1 MSERDLTG
9 RCGTCG
15 FFVFLRRDDEGR
27 ASGDCRLGCW
37 PSPLKDTMTCSRH
50 KPLGQ
55 SFVGSLARK
64 KVAGEPTRRGP
75 RGSGGGQDDNSYEP
89 ERRPTI
95 PQEIGIDMDQAEFKQ
110 VLREVLLEELGVRDV
125 SLGDR
130 WRGGEVELKPGREG
144 VQSKS
149 VPIDV
154 FFKKI
159 VLVREKLRVLEQKIN
174 SSANLA
180 DDEKVQLQ
188 QYVTAC
194 YGSLTTFNVLFADK
208 DDHFT
213 GQSSK

>member
-1 MSERDLTG
+1 MP
-9 RCGTCG
+9 
-15 FFVFLRRDDEGR
+15 LRRDDAGK

-37 PSPLKDTMTCSRH
+37 PSPLYDDRTCARH

-55 SFVGSLARK
+55 SFAGSLARK

-75 RGSGGGQDDNSYEP
+75 RSSGPQDYEP
-89 ERRPTI
+89 EQRPSI
-95 PQEIGIDMDQAEFKQ
+95 PREIGIYMDQAEFKQ

-149 VPIDV
+149 VPMDV

-174 SSANLA
+174 NSDNLA

-213 GQSSK
+213 GQSTK

>member
-1 MSERDLTG
+1 M
-9 RCGTCG
+9 
-15 FFVFLRRDDEGR
+15 FLRRDEQGH

-37 PSPLKDTMTCSRH
+37 PSPLKDSMTCARH

-55 SFVGSLARK
+55 SFAGSLTRK

-75 RGSGGGQDDNSYEP
+75 RGSGSGGSDGDSYEP
-89 ERRPTI
+89 EQRPRI
-95 PQEIGIDMDQAEFKQ
+95 PSEIGIDMDQAEFKQ

-149 VPIDV
+149 VPMDV

-174 SSANLA
+174 SSNNLA
-180 DDEKVQLQ
+180 DDEKVQMQ

-208 DDHFT
+208 DDQFS
-213 GQSSK
+213 GQSTK